1 MRTPARLLILL
12 ALWLTGC
19 EAVRSLIHG
28 RPSSADGAPARRK
41 AVETFLSGRPTLSD
55 ERAAAQPAED
65 ALRRKNIRFGDDV
78 GYPWAWPA
86 PPTH

>member
-1 MRTPARLLILL
+1 MRTPIRLLILL
-12 ALWLTGC
+12 IPWLTGC
-19 EAVRSLIHG
+19 EAVRTLVYGRSQPADTTRVRRPAVNTFLNG
-28 RPSSADGAPARRK
+28 RPS
-41 AVETFLSGRPTLSD
+41 LSD

-86 PPTH
+86 PSTP